1 MREDVFFELHEGLEK
16 QAPGDDVHTRRA
28 FEMISLTT
36 SSPRILDIGCGPGR
50 QTLELGRLTD
60 APIVAADLY
69 KSFLLQV
76 DQCSRAAGLSNHIF
90 PVQADMQA
98 LPIVPAS
105 FDVIWSEGAI
115 YLMGFE
121 AGLRAWWPILRPG
134 GCMVLTELTW
144 LKEDPPEDLVSFWR
158 DEYPAM
164 TTVEENLT
172 FIRHAGYQ
180 ELGHFTLPKE
190 TWWEGYYSPLE
201 KRLEAFRERYADEPD
216 ALETLEMEQ
225 REIDLYRLYSDWIGY
240 VFYIARRG

>member
-158 DEYPAM
+158 DEYTAM

-172 FIRHAGYQ
+172 CIRHAGYQ
-180 ELGHFTLPKE
+180 ELVHFTLQK
-190 TWWEGYYSPLE
+190 
-201 KRLEAFRERYADEPD
+201 
-216 ALETLEMEQ
+216 
-225 REIDLYRLYSDWIGY
+225 
-240 VFYIARRG
+240 